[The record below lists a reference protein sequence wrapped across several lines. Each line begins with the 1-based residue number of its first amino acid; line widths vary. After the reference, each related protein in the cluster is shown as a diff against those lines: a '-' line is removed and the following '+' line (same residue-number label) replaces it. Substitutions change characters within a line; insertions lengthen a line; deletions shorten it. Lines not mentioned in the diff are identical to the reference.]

1 MTVLRRDRPGP
12 GCLRFQISPSACVL
26 CRKTVECL
34 TMPKRPKMCG
44 CHCKALQC
52 GSKFGMMAAH
62 HCKADRN
69 YKAAQNYNLFTDIQC
84 EMVSKRLAVGYKA
97 GFLIL
102 FERLPHS

>member
-1 MTVLRRDRPGP
+1 
-12 GCLRFQISPSACVL
+12 
-26 CRKTVECL
+26 
-34 TMPKRPKMCG
+34 
-44 CHCKALQC
+44 
-52 GSKFGMMAAH
+52 MMAAH